1 MHPVGSNILLSNTSI
16 VYQQKHYSKLQSP
29 RFMAVRAVVNC
40 SGLETHYED
49 VTTDLQNGFLLVYSV
64 LVFVI
69 GESFAIQVQVKFR
82 V

>member
-1 MHPVGSNILLSNTSI
+1 MPIFIEIGHQPLHHT
-16 VYQQKHYSKLQSP
+16 KPQSL

-69 GESFAIQVQVKFR
+69 GESFAIQVQVKFHHH